1 MKRFLLITLLLISIV
16 PCLNAQ
22 KKELAQA
29 RTLIKSGK
37 ELDKAINLMDKLL
50 RDSLNRRNMQVWQV
64 RAEAIRAQYEQGNER
79 LYLKQKQDTAELFLL
94 ARKMFLAYQQA
105 DSIDA
110 LPDRKGRVAPK
121 YRRRNAE
128 YLHPYRKNL
137 FYGGNYFL
145 KQERPQ
151 EAYNMVQTYIESY
164 SHPLFEEYAK
174 EPDRNIPT
182 AAYVAVVAG
191 HQLDNPQMSLKYA
204 KEALQDTIRLEN
216 TLVYLSETYFQI
228 NDTTH
233 LVECLWRGFE
243 NLPTSEYFFTRL
255 YDYYN
260 GKHEVDT
267 AMMVVEKALAKD
279 MKFMPALNAKSDL
292 LLNLGDNNKCVDVC
306 NDIIA
311 LEPKAANAYYNAGAA
326 YVNMAIKLNEGH
338 VDAARRKQIRE
349 CYSKAMPYIEK
360 YKELEPQ
367 LKSKWGPV
375 LYDIYLKLNL
385 GKKFEQM
392 ERLLRSN

>member
-1 MKRFLLITLLLISIV
+1 MKRFLLITLLFITIV

-37 ELDKAINLMDKLL
+37 ELDKAVNMMDKLL
-50 RDSLNRRNMQVWQV
+50 RDSLNRGNMQVWQV

-105 DSIDA
+105 DSVDA

-121 YRRRNAE
+121 YRRRNAD

-191 HQLDNPQMSLKYA
+191 HQLNNPQMSLTYA
-204 KEALQDTIRLEN
+204 QEAVQDTLRLEN
-216 TLVYLSETYFQI
+216 TLVYLSETYFQV

-260 GKHEVDT
+260 GKHEADT

-279 MKFMPALNAKSDL
+279 MRFMPALNAKSDL
-292 LLNLGDNNKCVDVC
+292 LLNLGDNDRCVAVC
-306 NDIIA
+306 DDIIA

-326 YVNMAIKLNEGH
+326 YVNMAIKLNEGN
-338 VDAARRKQIRE
+338 VDATRRKQMRE

-367 LKSKWGPV
+367 LKKKWGPV

>member
-37 ELDKAINLMDKLL
+37 ELDKAINMMDKLL

-216 TLVYLSETYFQI
+216 TLVYLSETYLQV

-260 GKHEVDT
+260 GKHEADT

-292 LLNLGDNNKCVDVC
+292 LLNLGEN
-306 NDIIA
+306 
-311 LEPKAANAYYNAGAA
+311 
-326 YVNMAIKLNEGH
+326 H
-338 VDAARRKQIRE
+338 
-349 CYSKAMPYIEK
+349 
-360 YKELEPQ
+360 
-367 LKSKWGPV
+367 
-375 LYDIYLKLNL
+375 
-385 GKKFEQM
+385 
-392 ERLLRSN
+392 

>member
-37 ELDKAINLMDKLL
+37 ELDKAINMMDKLL

-164 SHPLFEEYAK
+164 PLFEEYAK

-216 TLVYLSETYFQI
+216 TLVYLSETYLQV

-233 LVECLWRGFE
+233 LVKCLWRGFE

-260 GKHEVDT
+260 GKHEADT

-292 LLNLGDNNKCVDVC
+292 LLNLGENNKCVDVC

-326 YVNMAIKLNEGH
+326 YVNMAIKLDEGH

-349 CYSKAMPYIEK
+349 CYSKALPYIEK

>member
-37 ELDKAINLMDKLL
+37 ELDKAINMMDKLL

-105 DSIDA
+105 DSIDV

-204 KEALQDTIRLEN
+204 KESLQDTIRLEN
-216 TLVYLSETYFQI
+216 TLVYLSETYLQV

-260 GKHEVDT
+260 GKHEADT

-292 LLNLGDNNKCVDVC
+292 LLNLGDNHKCVVVC

-349 CYSKAMPYIEK
+349 CYSKALPYIEK

-367 LKSKWGPV
+367 QKSKWGPV